1 MLFPEMVASDI
12 VMTNSR
18 GTSAVTIAEHTI
30 AVTLALLRSLPL
42 AWRRQ
47 AERAWAQDEFN
58 SGARSK
64 RCGASAC

>member
-1 MLFPEMVASDI
+1 
-12 VMTNSR
+12 MTNSR

-47 AERAWAQDEFN
+47 SER
-58 SGARSK
+58 SVGAARV
-64 RCGASAC
+64 RIRPGAIDDLARASAS